1 MHVLFL
7 EMSESEE
14 SILQDIFGLLSG
26 RTDIQLK
33 ELSGTTDCRSS
44 SETSVLSFGDLEI
57 HMREQ
62 IVYKSGTPIPM
73 ILITNKNIQNPSSR
87 SNARDKLRKKGANGK
102 AETIHN
108 LIQGRKDL
116 ISKAQFS
123 DFFPNLFDG
132 IHFRG
137 VGRNVK
143 KDNIFWDVQHFR
155 FVPGSTITTKQN
167 DIVRESVGQFP

>member
-1 MHVLFL
+1 M
-7 EMSESEE
+7 
-14 SILQDIFGLLSG
+14 DNYKKAYTLLL
-26 RTDIQLK
+26 TEVDKAL
-33 ELSGTTDCRSS
+33 
-44 SETSVLSFGDLEI
+44 
-57 HMREQ
+57 
-62 IVYKSGTPIPM
+62 